1 MTLFRM
7 LALHRFHYPALMIYL
22 RMKALMALS
31 PYMMA
36 LVMVTT
42 LRAILF
48 APALVFVFVYL
59 ERIGR

>member
-1 MTLFRM
+1 
-7 LALHRFHYPALMIYL
+7 
-22 RMKALMALS
+22 MKALMALS